1 MCGLVDGMCDC
12 LGVYTRTVWLPNY
25 DINVLHPVMENMQRH
40 IQCLGRKKN
49 CCDNDNSSW
58 TVFLWKIFT
67 FQEKNVLLFS
77 QEERKEKPPQYN
89 LVPNRSAGGTTQQ
102 SLRPHLWAS
111 CPELCPP
118 CSSSPAGTRRWA
130 ERRGDW
136 QRRAASCCPKG
147 PPPNATATEGRSP
160 EGHPDGERAQP
171 EEDQERHTELFPSHP
186 ESLSDMISSL
196 TKKNKYEFQKGNVK
210 IFSSLFYTSSCKGP
224 LERP

>member
-1 MCGLVDGMCDC
+1 
-12 LGVYTRTVWLPNY
+12 
-25 DINVLHPVMENMQRH
+25 MENMQRH
-40 IQCLGRKKN
+40 IQCLGKKKKLLWQWQLFLN
-49 CCDNDNSSW
+49 CVPVEN
-58 TVFLWKIFT
+58 IHIPR
-67 FQEKNVLLFS
+67 KNVLLFS
-77 QEERKEKPPQYN
+77 QDERKEKPPQYN

-147 PPPNATATEGRSP
+147 PPLNATATAGRSP

-196 TKKNKYEFQKGNVK
+196 TKKKQMWISKRKCQNFL
-210 IFSSLFYTSSCKGP
+210 FSFLHKFMQRCLRSALG
-224 LERP
+224 R